1 MNVMRDLQVSFIE
14 QKLKQGT
21 GYSQLKK
28 VFFEQYPTC
37 SLRTFER
44 RVVDAKARI
53 KSELDMSKQISQMLM
68 VDDISRNNLKLLDE
82 MQIKDKLSRI
92 ALGEERTRNVM
103 VKGKVVELKE
113 SADFKLRTDAIKT
126 LLKMG

>member
-14 QKLKQGT
+14 QKLKQGN
-21 GYSQLKK
+21 GYSQLKT

-53 KSELDMSKQISQMLM
+53 KKRAGHEQTNKPD
-68 VDDISRNNLKLLDE
+68 
-82 MQIKDKLSRI
+82 
-92 ALGEERTRNVM
+92 
-103 VKGKVVELKE
+103 
-113 SADFKLRTDAIKT
+113 AD
-126 LLKMG
+126 GG